1 MNILCK
7 YFEVL
12 NLVLINYSTLQ
23 ILQEIDDITQIIY
36 SKYLI
41 KIKTKNQENFSQ
53 EVCLILHMYIYPKL
67 YCLQQCNPI
76 GIRRNVSSKR
86 EILPKVFAALLELFI
101 QKYLNIVKRTEYNLC
116 KE

>member
-7 YFEVL
+7 YLVVW

-36 SKYLI
+36 FKYLI

-53 EVCLILHMYIYPKL
+53 EVCLIVHTYIQNYIV
-67 YCLQQCNPI
+67 YN
-76 GIRRNVSSKR
+76 NVTQ
-86 EILPKVFAALLELFI
+86 LEF
-101 QKYLNIVKRTEYNLC
+101 VEMFH
-116 KE
+116 

>member
-53 EVCLILHMYIYPKL
+53 EVCQFYICTYIQN
-67 YCLQQCNPI
+67 YIVYN
-76 GIRRNVSSKR
+76 NVTQ
-86 EILPKVFAALLELFI
+86 LEF
-101 QKYLNIVKRTEYNLC
+101 VEMFH
-116 KE
+116 

>member
-53 EVCLILHMYIYPKL
+53 EVCQLYIHISKTILFTTM
-67 YCLQQCNPI
+67 
-76 GIRRNVSSKR
+76 
-86 EILPKVFAALLELFI
+86 
-101 QKYLNIVKRTEYNLC
+101 
-116 KE
+116 